1 MVFTS
6 RLHCARLRATDHG
19 VGRHH
24 RSGDFG
30 SRDTPTFRAACDA
43 DEASLITANMV
54 RYLCSASVPGDET
67 FCKLEEEEMRPWD
80 RFHTVCN
87 ATLINVHPSKSPD
100 MNIPSITAEL
110 RRRRFLAGTLT
121 GAVGGL
127 GALFLSSCSTNAA
140 SADHAHPTASAAP
153 PSPAAT
159 PPNPA
164 TGATVEPLATNAD
177 QALQLLRDGNQ
188 RFADDRAEHVDD
200 NLARRMAVS
209 STQKPFATILSC
221 VDSRV
226 PIELIF
232 DRGIGDLV
240 VIRSA
245 GEVLDRSVVGSLEF
259 GVAELNTPLL
269 MVLGHQ
275 RCGAL
280 TAAVKA
286 FDTHETQPGDLEYL
300 IDALAPAVRQV
311 AGQPGDRVTNAVK
324 VNVALTVAQLRK
336 SAVLAQAESTGK
348 AKIIGAYYSVDTGKV
363 DVLDG

>member
-1 MVFTS
+1 M
-6 RLHCARLRATDHG
+6 
-19 VGRHH
+19 
-24 RSGDFG
+24 
-30 SRDTPTFRAACDA
+30 AA
-43 DEASLITANMV
+43 
-54 RYLCSASVPGDET
+54 
-67 FCKLEEEEMRPWD
+67 
-80 RFHTVCN
+80 
-87 ATLINVHPSKSPD
+87 
-100 MNIPSITAEL
+100 
-110 RRRRFLAGTLT
+110 
-121 GAVGGL
+121 
-127 GALFLSSCSTNAA
+127 AA
-140 SADHAHPTASAAP
+140 A
-153 PSPAAT
+153 
-159 PPNPA
+159 PNPA
-164 TGATVEPLATNAD
+164 AGATVEPLAANPD

-188 RFADDRAEHVDD
+188 RFAENHAEHLDD
-200 NLARRMAVS
+200 NVARRMAVT

-286 FDTHETQPGDLEYL
+286 FDTHEPQPGDLEFL
-300 IDALAPAVRQV
+300 VDALAPAVRQV
-311 AGQPGDRVTNAVK
+311 TGQPGDRVTNAVK
-324 VNVALTVAQLRK
+324 ANVAFTVAQLRSK

-348 AKIIGAYYSVDTGKV
+348 ARIVGGYYSLDTGRV

>member
-1 MVFTS
+1 MQWN
-6 RLHCARLRATDHG
+6 TDH
-19 VGRHH
+19 
-24 RSGDFG
+24 
-30 SRDTPTFRAACDA
+30 
-43 DEASLITANMV
+43 
-54 RYLCSASVPGDET
+54 
-67 FCKLEEEEMRPWD
+67 
-80 RFHTVCN
+80 
-87 ATLINVHPSKSPD
+87 VHPPKSPD
-100 MNIPSITAEL
+100 TNIPSITAEL

-121 GAVGGL
+121 GAFGGL
-127 GALFLSSCSTNAA
+127 GAMVLTSCSTQTAR
-140 SADHAHPTASAAP
+140 ADHAHPTASAAP
-153 PSPAAT
+153 PSAAAAA
-159 PPNPA
+159 PNPA
-164 TGATVEPLATNAD
+164 AGATVEPLAANAD

-188 RFADDRAEHVDD
+188 RFAEDHAEHLDD
-200 NLARRMAVS
+200 NPARRMAVS

-245 GEVLDRSVVGSLEF
+245 GEVLDRSVIGSLEF

-286 FDTHETQPGDLEYL
+286 FDTHEHQPGDLEFL
-300 IDALAPAVRQV
+300 VDALAPAVKQV
-311 AGQPGDRVTNAVK
+311 TGQPGDRVTNAVK
-324 VNVALTVAQLRK
+324 ANVAFTVAQLRSK

-348 AKIIGAYYSVDTGKV
+348 ARIVGGYYSLDTGRV
-363 DVLDG
+363 DVFDG

>member
-1 MVFTS
+1 
-6 RLHCARLRATDHG
+6 L
-19 VGRHH
+19 
-24 RSGDFG
+24 
-30 SRDTPTFRAACDA
+30 
-43 DEASLITANMV
+43 
-54 RYLCSASVPGDET
+54 
-67 FCKLEEEEMRPWD
+67 
-80 RFHTVCN
+80 HTVCN
-87 ATLINVHPSKSPD
+87 VTLTNVHPSKSPD
-100 MNIPSITAEL
+100 TNIPSVAAAL

-121 GAVGGL
+121 GAFGGL
-127 GALFLSSCSTNAA
+127 GAMLLTSCSTQTAR
-140 SADHAHPTASAAP
+140 ADHAHPTASGAP
-153 PSPAAT
+153 PSPAAVA
-159 PPNPA
+159 PNPA
-164 TGATVEPLATNAD
+164 AGAGVEPLAANAD

-188 RFADDRAEHVDD
+188 RFAENHAEHLDD
-200 NLARRMAVS
+200 NLARRMAVT

-286 FDTHETQPGDLEYL
+286 FDTHQPQPGDLDYL
-300 IDALAPAVRQV
+300 VDALTPAVKQV
-311 AGQPGDRVTNAVK
+311 TGQPGDRVTNAVRA
-324 VNVALTVAQLRK
+324 NITLTVAQLRK
-336 SAVLAQAESTGK
+336 SAVLAQAEGTGK
-348 AKIIGAYYSVDTGKV
+348 VKIVGGYYSLDTGKV

>member
-1 MVFTS
+1 MV
-6 RLHCARLRATDHG
+6 
-19 VGRHH
+19 
-24 RSGDFG
+24 
-30 SRDTPTFRAACDA
+30 
-43 DEASLITANMV
+43 
-54 RYLCSASVPGDET
+54 
-67 FCKLEEEEMRPWD
+67 
-80 RFHTVCN
+80 
-87 ATLINVHPSKSPD
+87 
-100 MNIPSITAEL
+100 
-110 RRRRFLAGTLT
+110 
-121 GAVGGL
+121 
-127 GALFLSSCSTNAA
+127 LSCCSTQTAH
-140 SADHAHPTASAAP
+140 ADHAHPTASAAP
-153 PSPAAT
+153 PSPAAAA
-159 PPNPA
+159 PNPA
-164 TGATVEPLATNAD
+164 AGATVEPLAANPD

-188 RFADDRAEHVDD
+188 RFAENHAEHLDD
-200 NLARRMAVS
+200 NVARRMAVT

-286 FDTHETQPGDLEYL
+286 FDTHEPQPGDLEFL
-300 IDALAPAVRQV
+300 VDALAPAVRRV
-311 AGQPGDRVTNAVK
+311 TGQPGDRVTNAVK
-324 VNVALTVAQLRK
+324 ANVAFTVAQLRSK

-348 AKIIGAYYSVDTGKV
+348 ARIVGGYYSLDTGRV